1 MPVYTNLPVVGLA
14 SMFAEVP
21 DRKIAVR
28 AAVGQAGDMAADL
41 GEWEVE
47 HQESALAF
55 VVGNRQGTVAEVFVG
70 GP

>member
-1 MPVYTNLPVVGLA
+1 
-14 SMFAEVP
+14 MFAEVP